1 VLQRIILPGNPFIFT
16 HLRHLKLEL
25 VLYGKKKRKT
35 DVLDYA
41 YLLEVAPF
49 IEKLELL
56 VSLSATFRKH
66 ISHMNRFYATCWEI
80 VNARNMLLF
89 DFEFNIYVVLPFY
102 AYIAPKLLVH

>member
-1 VLQRIILPGNPFIFT
+1 MAKSNTISLLFVCYVLQRIILPGNPFIFT

-25 VLYGKKKRKT
+25 VLYGKKKRKA

-66 ISHMNRFYATCWEI
+66 ILHMNRSDATC
-80 VNARNMLLF
+80 
-89 DFEFNIYVVLPFY
+89 
-102 AYIAPKLLVH
+102 